1 MLQDEDGG
9 VVEGEGKKELT
20 NSWIIETLMLGED
33 SPMDDIVR
41 VLRDFHVWEK
51 LNKAVA
57 CTFGILSSFFSVILA
72 LSYV

>member
-20 NSWIIETLMLGED
+20 NSWIIETLMLGET
-33 SPMDDIVR
+33 SPLDDIVR
-41 VLRDFHVWEK
+41 ELGDFHVREK

-57 CTFGILSSFFSVILA
+57 CAFGILSSFFSVILV